1 MELQSIFKA
10 TIIILVPTLL
20 AVGGIIW
27 GLFKDKE
34 YKRRKKEL
42 EIEKNIFKENTGI
55 IYKEMYF
62 TLQEMNNNTRKTF
75 IWVRFWSVLSLIGFI
90 ISLIIS
96 LTLTRYKEW
105 ENF

>member
-1 MELQSIFKA
+1 MIESQSIFKA

-20 AVGGIIW
+20 AIGCIIW

-55 IYKEMYF
+55 IYKEIYF
-62 TLQEMNNNTRKTF
+62 TLREMNNNTRKTF
-75 IWVRFWSVLSLIGFI
+75 LWIHF
-90 ISLIIS
+90 
-96 LTLTRYKEW
+96 
-105 ENF
+105 